1 MPMPKQKANSKRE
14 KVNVLEMIRAVLTD
28 VLLAG
33 LEWKGLR
40 CHRRAS
46 PRPEKTTPNIQI
58 ENLKKNKEEDEQHRE
73 NKKNKYK
80 KEETLEKKKYDENN
94 LRYREENREAMRQ
107 TQIER

>member
-46 PRPEKTTPNIQI
+46 PRPEKTTPHIQI
-58 ENLKKNKEEDEQHRE
+58 ENLKKNKEEDKQHRE
-73 NKKNKYK
+73 NKKTN
-80 KEETLEKKKYDENN
+80 TRKKKHWKQINM
-94 LRYREENREAMRQ
+94 MR
-107 TQIER
+107 II

>member
-1 MPMPKQKANSKRE
+1 MPMPKQKANSKKE

-58 ENLKKNKEEDEQHRE
+58 ENLKKNKEEDKQHRE
-73 NKKNKYK
+73 NKKKIQERRKTGKN
-80 KEETLEKKKYDENN
+80 KYDENN
-94 LRYREENREAMRQ
+94 LRYREESREAMRQ

>member
-58 ENLKKNKEEDEQHRE
+58 ENL
-73 NKKNKYK
+73 
-80 KEETLEKKKYDENN
+80 
-94 LRYREENREAMRQ
+94 
-107 TQIER
+107 